1 MCGIFALFGEEVEVS
16 PYLLSHRGP
25 DDYRTKTLGKC
36 RMDFYR
42 LAINDLTDAGMQPF
56 RRGDDMLICNGEI
69 YNHRDYR
76 DGKEVSNSD
85 CEILLP
91 LIKDFGM
98 MKTLELIN
106 GDFAFVWTN
115 GKRVMAARDPVG
127 VRPLFYT
134 RYAENSIAFAS
145 EVKALLFLNSEIH
158 IFPPGHMYDSYI
170 NDFVCY
176 HTGYWHVNKYIKT
189 GFQRQLRETLE
200 HAVHDRIDNTERDIG
215 FLLSGGLDSSLIASI
230 ATRKLGKIRTFSIGL
245 EGSPDLE
252 AARTVSRYLNTDH
265 TEVTFTPEEGI
276 FHLRDV
282 IKSLESYDTTTV
294 RASTPMWLLCKYI
307 KENTNCRYIFSGE
320 GSDEILGGYLYFHNA
335 PNVDEFACENMRRL
349 HLIHQF
355 DGLRAD
361 RCAGAHGLDLI
372 VPFLDKNFIQ
382 CCMEMNQTL
391 KMTKL
396 EKEVLREAFK
406 GYLPDEVLWRQKDGM
421 SDAVG
426 TGWVGALKEHAE
438 KMMSDR
444 MFEIT
449 RGMCKHNTP
458 LTKEEAYYR
467 ELFWVCYDARNDHLI
482 SEIWRPKWT
491 TVTDPSARL
500 LIEKNPM

>member
-1 MCGIFALFGEEVEVS
+1 VPL
-16 PYLLSHRGP
+16 YLLSHRGP

-56 RRGDDMLICNGEI
+56 VKENEMLICNGEI
-69 YNHRDYR
+69 YNHRDFR
-76 DGKEVSNSD
+76 DGTEKSNSD
-85 CEILLP
+85 CEVLLP
-91 LIKDFGM
+91 LIRDHGM
-98 MKTLELIN
+98 MKTLDLIN
-106 GDFAFVWTN
+106 GDFAFVWTD

-145 EVKALLFLNSEIH
+145 EIKALLFLNSKIH
-158 IFPPGHMYDSYI
+158 IFPPGHIYDSYI

-176 HTGYWHVNKYIKT
+176 HTGYWRVNKYIKT
-189 GFQRQLRETLE
+189 GFKRQLRETLE
-200 HAVHDRIDNTERDIG
+200 HAVHDRIDNTDREIG

-252 AARTVSRYLNTDH
+252 AARIMAKYLDTDH
-265 TEVTFTPEEGI
+265 TEVKFTPEEGI
-276 FHLRDV
+276 AHINDV
-282 IKSLESYDTTTV
+282 IHSLESYDTTTV

-307 KENTNCRYIFSGE
+307 KQNTPCRYIFSGE

-349 HLIHQF
+349 RLIHQF

-372 VPFLDKNFIQ
+372 VPFLDKNFIET
-382 CCMEMNQTL
+382 CMTINQKHKIDTI
-391 KMTKL
+391 
-396 EKEVLREAFK
+396 EKRVLREAFQ
-406 GYLPDEVLWRQKDGM
+406 GYLPDTILWRQKDGM

-426 TGWVGALKEHAE
+426 TNWVDEIKKYAE
-438 KMMSDR
+438 DEVDDILFRETRAK
-444 MFEIT
+444 T
-449 RGMCKHNTP
+449 RGHNTP
-458 LTKEEAYYR
+458 LTKEEAMYR
-467 ELFWVCYDARNDHLI
+467 NIFWKMYGKDNDHLI
-482 SEIWRPKWT
+482 TEIWRPKWT
-491 TVTDPSARL
+491 NVTDPSARL
-500 LIEKNPM
+500 LIEKNRK